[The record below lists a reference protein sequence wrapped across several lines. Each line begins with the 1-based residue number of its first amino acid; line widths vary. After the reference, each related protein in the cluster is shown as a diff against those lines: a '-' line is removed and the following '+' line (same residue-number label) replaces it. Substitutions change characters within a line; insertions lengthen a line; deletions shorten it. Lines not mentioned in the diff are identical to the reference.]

1 MRYYGKWK
9 SKLYTIPKG
18 TRGIGIRPLEVKI
31 LSCPLVSCC
40 FCNCSNR
47 VEFSSAKLW
56 SWHHHTHPHG
66 TVCSMWL
73 DVIKFIGYFAVMRVA
88 ISEYSIISTIFW
100 WWVLIVTVHVY
111 RKPGAYHCL
120 ASNHRHVVWHK
131 GLPHCVYLVVLLALI
146 CLFVLWC
153 LTPLSTIFQL
163 YRGGQFYWWR
173 KPEDL
178 EKTTDLSQVT
188 DKLYHIML
196 YISPWSRCELA
207 TSVVIGTDC
216 IGSCRSN
223 YHTITATTTPH
234 LQQQ

>member
-1 MRYYGKWK
+1 MSMRYYGKWK

-31 LSCPLVSCC
+31 LSCHLVSCC

-73 DVIKFIGYFAVMRVA
+73 DVIKFIGYFAVVRVA

-131 GLPHCVYLVVLLALI
+131 GFTTLCIKVYHIVYKGFTTLCIKVYHIVYKRLPHCV
-146 CLFVLWC
+146 
-153 LTPLSTIFQL
+153 
-163 YRGGQFYWWR
+163 
-173 KPEDL
+173 
-178 EKTTDLSQVT
+178 
-188 DKLYHIML
+188 
-196 YISPWSRCELA
+196 
-207 TSVVIGTDC
+207 
-216 IGSCRSN
+216 
-223 YHTITATTTPH
+223 
-234 LQQQ
+234 